1 MGGIRLFWGWLGCSG
16 HSQKLYRYTEK
27 QWWGTSFFY
36 ILNREK
42 LEELLRLYVKE
53 NTLIYQIC
61 EKCCTC
67 KRLYQ
72 IRERLDGAWF
82 FRNRKRNEAPYQ
94 PTSKKTFLF
103 SFQDNINFWIQMH
116 AVKNER

>member
-1 MGGIRLFWGWLGCSG
+1 MGGIRFFWGWLGCSG

-42 LEELLRLYVKE
+42 VQELLLLYVTE
-53 NTLIYQIC
+53 NTLICRIC
-61 EKCCTC
+61 EKYYTC
-67 KRLYQ
+67 KILSQ
-72 IRERLDGAWF
+72 IRERLDSAWF
-82 FRNRKRNEAPYQ
+82 FRNRKRIEAPYQ

-103 SFQDNINFWIQMH
+103 SLQDNINFWIQIH